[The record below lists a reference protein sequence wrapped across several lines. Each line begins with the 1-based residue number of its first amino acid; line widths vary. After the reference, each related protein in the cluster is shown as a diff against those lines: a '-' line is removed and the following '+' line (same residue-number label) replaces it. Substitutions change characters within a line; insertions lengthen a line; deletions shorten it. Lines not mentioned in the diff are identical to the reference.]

1 MKRLLPWLILPW
13 LTLSQADDTLPQ
25 KNILNQVSEEAAQTS
40 LENVDVSN
48 EGTSDA
54 EPTITPPSEVDL
66 EKLTQSVALRLSE
79 LLGTKKPTDSEQ
91 LTLSLE
97 TVVSDALHD
106 GKQMDE
112 IRSAVAQAMSD
123 VTGQSGMPDTKLSA
137 NTTAV
142 GSREPAAA
150 LASSTTTSSNQS
162 SPTGSAAQAQ
172 GNNPENL
179 NLQGNQTLQPTIP
192 TTATVLPGESLFTLA
207 QRIYGQENGRRF
219 LDIYAANR
227 DVIKDINVVIE
238 GQVLKLPPPKVEAE
252 Q

>member
-66 EKLTQSVALRLSE
+66 EELTQSVALRLSE

-123 VTGQSGMPDTKLSA
+123 VTGQSGMLDTKQSA

-150 LASSTTTSSNQS
+150 LASSTTTSNKQS
-162 SPTGSAAQAQ
+162 SPTGSAAQ
-172 GNNPENL
+172 GDNPENL
-179 NLQGNQTLQPTIP
+179 NLQGNQTLQPAIP

-219 LDIYAANR
+219 LDIYAANK

-238 GQVLKLPPPKVEAE
+238 GQVLKLPPPKVESE